1 MRRINTETLALIKQ
15 WEGCRLTSYK
25 DVAGIWTI
33 GYGHT
38 RTAKQNQT
46 ISQVD
51 ADNLLMLDLEE
62 FQDAVSRLVKVGLT
76 DNQYGALVSFA
87 FNVGAGAFER
97 STLLRKLNAGD
108 YDSVPGQLMRWNKA
122 RVGGKMVPVQGLTN
136 RRAAEAGLW
145 ARGAHVAGREA
156 GMAEDRPG
164 TLADAVKTDT
174 GMGASVPAMVATVT
188 PLVASLQ
195 GLDWRV
201 GVALALIGVLS
212 FVGVLIWRSKRD

>member
-1 MRRINTETLALIKQ
+1 M
-15 WEGCRLTSYK
+15 
-25 DVAGIWTI
+25 
-33 GYGHT
+33 
-38 RTAKQNQT
+38 
-46 ISQVD
+46 
-51 ADNLLMLDLEE
+51 
-62 FQDAVSRLVKVGLT
+62 
-76 DNQYGALVSFA
+76 
-87 FNVGAGAFER
+87 GAGAFER

-108 YDSVPGQLMRWNKA
+108 YDSVPEQLMRWNKA

-145 ARGAHVAGREA
+145 ARGAYVAGREA

-164 TLADAVKTDT
+164 TLADAAKTDT
-174 GMGASVPAMVATVT
+174 GMGASVPAVVATVT

-201 GVALALIGVLS
+201 GVALALVGVLS